1 MSLTHAYCTVAEL
14 ADELEMNATET
25 SNKTAKLERAIS
37 AASRMI
43 DKHTGWVAHG
53 FWQDPSVVARVYEPD
68 EADELCI
75 PEGISTL
82 TGLIVKVD
90 YTGTGTYGTTL
101 TINTDFT
108 VCPAN
113 ALSDYPARP
122 ITELEIMWSSSNY
135 FPTEMENTV
144 QVTAKFG
151 WPAVPDDVNKA
162 TLIQAAQMFKA
173 PDAVFGG
180 VPIGLDGG
188 FMRVRSA
195 LNPMAEGLLEGYC
208 KPRVA

>member
-1 MSLTHAYCTVAEL
+1 MTLTNAYCTVAEL
-14 ADELEMNATET
+14 ADELEMNATEAAAK
-25 SNKTAKLERAIS
+25 NAKLERAIS
-37 AASRMI
+37 AASRQI
-43 DKHTGWVAHG
+43 DQHTGWVKHG
-53 FWQDPSVVARVYEPD
+53 FWQDATVVARVYEPH
-68 EADELCI
+68 ESDELYI

-90 YTGTGTYGTTL
+90 YEGDGTYTSTL
-101 TINTDFT
+101 TIGTDFI

-122 ITELEIMWSSSNY
+122 ITELEITWSSSNY
-135 FPTEMENTV
+135 FPTGLENTV

-162 TLIQAAQMFKA
+162 CLVQAAQLFKA
-173 PDAVFGG
+173 SDAVFGG
-180 VPIGLDGG
+180 VAIGMDGG
-188 FMRVRSA
+188 VLRVRSS